1 MDFLQKRF
9 TLALAAL
16 ACAALLTGWPSAA
29 LAHSDHGPC
38 QDCMSAEEFR
48 LADVR
53 HFFPAVLGQSWSYIG
68 YGQEFAGFKRT
79 VTQTKDGRV
88 QVEDVNGGAQTAKV
102 FSVTEEALVQQ
113 LVLSESEAAGDLL
126 RAKPNQAVQLL
137 KGPLQ
142 QGATWKDDAWSYRL
156 LSVNKALWVPAGL
169 FAGVVEVQARSLA
182 RPNEVVV
189 TCYASEVGLV
199 RRDYY
204 SGDGA
209 QISTQLQSMSIAGQN
224 ALPQEKLSLPEIF
237 SGIVKQQVPG
247 EATAGVRFARIRTL
261 KDKGHEHYAAVV
273 DVYRAPA
280 GFNGDPLAMPESWQA
295 AGWQVTIEATYQAQF
310 QRKIEAGQA
319 SYVLTEWLPAK
330 EAYPK

>member
-1 MDFLQKRF
+1 MKIFSGSPR
-9 TLALAAL
+9 ALVVAA
-16 ACAALLTGWPSAA
+16 CMALMISGPSVA

-53 HFFPAVLGQSWSYIG
+53 HFFPSALEQSWNYVG

-79 VTQTKDGRV
+79 VTQSKDGRV
-88 QVEDVNGGAQTAKV
+88 QVEDVNGGAQTARV

-189 TCYASEVGLV
+189 ICYAPEVGLV

-209 QISTQLQSMSIAGQN
+209 QISAQLQSMSIAGQN
-224 ALPQEKLSLPEIF
+224 ALTQEKLSLPEFF

-247 EATAGVRFARIRTL
+247 EATSGVRFARIRTL

-280 GFNGDPLAMPESWQA
+280 GFNGDPLAMPESWKA
-295 AGWQVTIEATYQAQF
+295 AGWQVLIEATYQAQF
-310 QRKIEAGQA
+310 QRKIEGGQA

>member
-1 MDFLQKRF
+1 MKIFSGNPR
-9 TLALAAL
+9 ALVVAA
-16 ACAALLTGWPSAA
+16 CMALMISGPSAA

-53 HFFPAVLGQSWSYIG
+53 HFFPSALGQSWNYVG

-79 VTQTKDGRV
+79 VTQSKDGRV
-88 QVEDVNGGAQTAKV
+88 QVEDVNGGAHTARV
-102 FSVTEEALVQQ
+102 FSMAEDMIAQQ
-113 LVLSESEAAGDLL
+113 VVLSESEAKGDLL
-126 RAKPNQAVQLL
+126 AAKPNQETLLL

-142 QGATWKDDAWSYRL
+142 QGATWEDGMWRYRL
-156 LSVNKALWVPAGL
+156 LSVTKTVWVPAGL

-189 TCYASEVGLV
+189 ACYAPEVGLV

-209 QISTQLQSMSIAGQN
+209 QISAQLQSMSIAGQN
-224 ALPQEKLSLPEIF
+224 ALPQEKLSLPDFF

-261 KDKGHEHYAAVV
+261 NDKGHEHYAAIV

-280 GFNGDPLAMPESWQA
+280 GFNGDPLAMPESWKA
-295 AGWQVTIEATYQAQF
+295 AGWQVLIEATYQAQF
-310 QRKIEAGQA
+310 QRKIEGGQA

>member
-1 MDFLQKRF
+1 MKIFSGSPR
-9 TLALAAL
+9 ALVVAA
-16 ACAALLTGWPSAA
+16 CMALMISGPSAA

-53 HFFPAVLGQSWSYIG
+53 HFFPSALEQSWNYVG

-79 VTQTKDGRV
+79 VTQSKDGLV
-88 QVEDVNGGAQTAKV
+88 QVEDVNDGAQTARV

-126 RAKPNQAVQLL
+126 SAKPNQAVQLL

-142 QGATWKDDAWSYRL
+142 QGATWKDGAWSYRL
-156 LSVNKALWVPAGL
+156 LSVNKALWVPAGM

-237 SGIVKQQVPG
+237 SGIVKQQ
-247 EATAGVRFARIRTL
+247 ATAEVAAGVRFARIRAL

-273 DVYRAPA
+273 DVYRAPT
-280 GFNGDPLAMPESWQA
+280 GFNGDIVAPPESWKA
-295 AGWQVTIEATYQAQF
+295 AGWQVLIEATYNAQF

-319 SYVLTEWLPAK
+319 HYVLTQWLSAK

>member
-1 MDFLQKRF
+1 MKIFSGSPR
-9 TLALAAL
+9 ALVVAA
-16 ACAALLTGWPSAA
+16 CMALMISGSSTA

-53 HFFPAVLGQSWSYIG
+53 HFFPSALEQSWIYVG

-79 VTQTKDGRV
+79 VTQSKDGLV
-88 QVEDVNGGAQTAKV
+88 QVEDVNDGAQTARV
-102 FSVTEEALVQQ
+102 FSVAEEALVQQ

-126 RAKPNQAVQLL
+126 SAKPNQVVQLL

-142 QGATWKDDAWSYRL
+142 QGATWQDGAWSYRL

-189 TCYASEVGLV
+189 TCYAPEVGLV

-224 ALPQEKLSLPEIF
+224 ALPQEKLSLPEFF

-247 EATAGVRFARIRTL
+247 DEIAGVRFARIRTL

-280 GFNGDPLAMPESWQA
+280 GFNGDPLAMPESWKA
-295 AGWQVTIEATYQAQF
+295 AGWQVLIEATYQAQF
-310 QRKIEAGQA
+310 QRKIEGGQA

>member
-1 MDFLQKRF
+1 MKIFSGSPR
-9 TLALAAL
+9 ALVVAA
-16 ACAALLTGWPSAA
+16 CMALMISGPSAA

-53 HFFPAVLGQSWSYIG
+53 HFFPSALGQSWNYVG

-79 VTQTKDGRV
+79 VMYAKDGRV
-88 QVEDVNGGAQTAKV
+88 QVEDVNGGAQTARV
-102 FSVTEEALVQQ
+102 FSVAEEALVQQ
-113 LVLSESEAAGDLL
+113 LVLSESEAVGDLL
-126 RAKPNQAVQLL
+126 SAKPNQAVQLL

-142 QGATWKDDAWSYRL
+142 QGATWKDGAWSYRL
-156 LSVNKALWVPAGL
+156 LSVNKALWVPAGI

-189 TCYASEVGLV
+189 ACYAPEVGLV

-209 QISTQLQSMSIAGQN
+209 QISAQLQSMSIAGQN

-247 EATAGVRFARIRTL
+247 EATAGVRFARIRSL

-273 DVYRAPA
+273 DVYRASA
-280 GFNGDPLAMPESWQA
+280 GFKGDPLAMPESWKA
-295 AGWQVTIEATYQAQF
+295 AGWQVLIEATYQAQF
-310 QRKIEAGQA
+310 QRKIEGGQA